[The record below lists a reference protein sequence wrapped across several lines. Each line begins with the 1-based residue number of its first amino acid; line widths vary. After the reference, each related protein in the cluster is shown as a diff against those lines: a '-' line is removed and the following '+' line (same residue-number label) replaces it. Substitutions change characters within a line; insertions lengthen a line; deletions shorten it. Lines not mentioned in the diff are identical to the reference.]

1 MALRCSSPPLA
12 FHSQFHRLLID
23 NSRTRINGHRM
34 IFTRFDV
41 AIRTFLGVS
50 RAVKKGSLPA
60 LRFVTPGAIPDFRLI
75 HETAVVH
82 PDALLGEGVEIGPF
96 CTVGP
101 QVKLGHGCKL
111 QPSCH
116 ILGET
121 QLGDNCV
128 ILSGAVVGA
137 DIPGHTIIGDCN
149 TIGHYAVVGVKCQDR
164 KYKDGDECYLY
175 IGNNNDIR
183 EFASVHRS
191 SKPDDN
197 TVVGNDNLIMGSC
210 HVAHDCKIGNGN
222 ILANGTLLG
231 GHVVLED
238 LVHTGGGVAVHQFF
252 HIDSYAFLAGGS
264 MVDRDVPRYMMVAGD
279 RAELRGLNLEGM
291 RRCGFSDLE
300 IRSVRK
306 AYQKLFMNSRNSDRM
321 EERLLELEHVK
332 EFASE
337 PTVSAMLKSVR
348 DCFGERR
355 RGICKFKLWASV

>member
-1 MALRCSSPPLA
+1 MGDQPVSGVVSTVSGASDDTPLLLLDGNSHGGHFGSYHDGLSSVKKTFCNIVISVGVLGMPYTFKQSRWLSGSLALA
-12 FHSQFHRLLID
+12 FVGLASYYNMMLLVKSKRKLESEGND
-23 NSRTRINGHRM
+23 N
-34 IFTRFDV
+34 
-41 AIRTFLGVS
+41 
-50 RAVKKGSLPA
+50 
-60 LRFVTPGAIPDFRLI
+60 
-75 HETAVVH
+75 VH
-82 PDALLGEGVEIGPF
+82 
-96 CTVGP
+96 
-101 QVKLGHGCKL
+101 
-111 QPSCH
+111 CH

-137 DIPGHTIIGDCN
+137 DILGHTIIGDCN

-231 GHVVLED
+231 GHVVVED
-238 LVHTGGGVAVHQFF
+238 LVHTSGGVAVHQFC

-291 RRCGFSDLE
+291 
-300 IRSVRK
+300 
-306 AYQKLFMNSRNSDRM
+306 
-321 EERLLELEHVK
+321 
-332 EFASE
+332 
-337 PTVSAMLKSVR
+337 
-348 DCFGERR
+348 
-355 RGICKFKLWASV
+355 